1 MRNNDKFCFFLLP
14 EFILGVPKYD
24 MVECTS
30 YVIEKLV
37 DNGFI
42 LKYTH
47 QIYYL
52 YHGNITYQI
61 INVHKFKTG

>member
-1 MRNNDKFCFFLLP
+1 MISFVFLLP

-42 LKYTH
+42 LNIH
-47 QIYYL
+47 IQIYYL
-52 YHGNITYQI
+52 YMVTLHIKYQR
-61 INVHKFKTG
+61 IN